1 MERSPMLWLFVGLWL
16 LSPALLLIFW
26 LLDVLAASI
35 GGLNSGAAALRLLAA
50 AAAGEADA

>member
-1 MERSPMLWLFVGLWL
+1 MLWLVVGFWL

-35 GGLNSGAAALRLLAA
+35 GRSEFRRGASGPDRPHPVR
-50 AAAGEADA
+50 